1 MDIRPASFNDW
12 PAIAAIYRAGIR
24 TGHATFQRE
33 DEIPDAATWFAGKR
47 PGSIIAATDVA
58 GQMLGWAALSP
69 VSSRSVYAGVAEVS
83 VYVAET
89 ARGQGVGRLLMAHLI
104 PASEADGVWTLQAG
118 IFPENRV
125 SIKLHQAFGFRS
137 VGVREKVGRMHG
149 VWRDVVFMERRSP
162 VVW

>member
-47 PGSIIAATDVA
+47 PGSAIAATDAA
-58 GQMLGWAALSP
+58 GQVLGWAALSP
-69 VSSRSVYAGVAEVS
+69 VSSRAVYAGVAEVS
-83 VYVAET
+83 IYVAET

-118 IFPENRV
+118 IFPENRI
-125 SIKLHQAFGFRS
+125 SIKLHQTFGFRI
-137 VGVREKVGRMHG
+137 VGVREKLGRMHG

-162 VVW
+162 VIW